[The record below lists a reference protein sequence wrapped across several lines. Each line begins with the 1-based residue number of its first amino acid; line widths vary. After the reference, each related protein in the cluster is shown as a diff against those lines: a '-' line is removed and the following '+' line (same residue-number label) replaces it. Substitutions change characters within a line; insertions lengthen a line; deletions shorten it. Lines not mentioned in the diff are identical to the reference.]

1 MAMTSEWFDTSD
13 REEPEVDAVKRDAP
27 EGKASKAQWVAS
39 RDEVAGPAAQNPVPT
54 LLAPLDPALKALL
67 ERTDEHLLDDVGLSR
82 ESPFAEVAK
91 FWAEWSRRR
100 GPWGL

>member
-1 MAMTSEWFDTSD
+1 MAMASEWFDSAD
-13 REEPEVDAVKRDAP
+13 REAP
-27 EGKASKAQWVAS
+27 ELEARKREAPTGAASQAQAVAS
-39 RDEVAGPAAQNPVPT
+39 RDKATVPAAQIPVPS

-67 ERTDEHLLDDVGLSR
+67 ERRDEHLLDDVGLSR

-100 GPWGL
+100 GPWGG